1 MFGAKRP
8 ISFFYLDNLLE
19 MKQIRG
25 FKIKIVAA
33 ILSGVLLCLGVILL
47 INFVYF
53 NFLGLGHTKLESLI
67 AENRLLNQKLS
78 ELSKKYQYLE
88 KSVAAL
94 NEQGDQLRLLVDLP
108 PLSEGTKEA
117 GIGGDLYDEEVSF
130 TSDTTLIMFRQ
141 ADQLMKELS
150 SRINIQVHS
159 YKEILKKA
167 EFNKGY
173 FNAIPAIKPMDGYYS
188 RFGFGNRLHPILG
201 THKVHLGLDI
211 VNDVGTPVYATA
223 DGFVKMAGHSGG
235 GLGFAVIINH
245 GYGFET
251 VYAHLSKILV
261 REGQKVKRGDIIA
274 KCGKSGLATGPHLHY
289 EVRKNGVAQN
299 PIDYFFDDL
308 SPADYRN
315 LSENG

>member
-1 MFGAKRP
+1 MFGAKRH

-25 FKIKIVAA
+25 FRIKIVAA
-33 ILSGVLLCLGVILL
+33 ILSGVVLCLGVILL

-88 KSVAAL
+88 KSVATL

-108 PLSEGTKEA
+108 PLSEETKEA
-117 GIGGDLYDEEVSF
+117 GIGGNLYDEEVSF
-130 TSDTTLIMFRQ
+130 TSDTTLTMFRQ

-150 SRINIQVHS
+150 SRINIQVQS

-201 THKVHLGLDI
+201 TRKVHLGLDI

-223 DGFVKMAGHSGG
+223 DGVVKLAGHSGG

-261 REGQKVKRGDIIA
+261 REGQKVKRGDVIA

-299 PIDYFFDDL
+299 PMDYFFDDL

-315 LSENG
+315 LHENG